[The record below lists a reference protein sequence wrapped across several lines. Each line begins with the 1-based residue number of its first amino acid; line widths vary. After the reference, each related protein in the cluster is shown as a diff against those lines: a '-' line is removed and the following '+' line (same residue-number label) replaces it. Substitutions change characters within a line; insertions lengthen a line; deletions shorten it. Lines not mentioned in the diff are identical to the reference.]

1 MDLIASFGRHG
12 ASALGYILPFLFV
25 LSIVVFFHELG
36 HFLVGRLCGVKVI
49 AFSVGFGPEIIGFN
63 DRHGTRWKLS
73 AIPLGGYVKF
83 FGDANAASVPDW
95 EKINLA
101 SPEERSYSF
110 FHKSVAQRAAII
122 FAGPLAN
129 FVLAIL
135 IFAAIFSI
143 YGKQTVTPEVAQVT
157 ASSAAEH
164 AGIKPGDVIVAID
177 GQPIET
183 FQQLQAIVGGSA
195 GRVIGVT
202 VHRGEESLTLEAS
215 PEAHA
220 VPGSPTGEMRG
231 TLGVVGTL
239 RPQPENPI
247 KAMWLGVEQ
256 TGQVVAQTFSFI
268 GDVVSGHGDAKE
280 LGGPIKIAQ
289 ISKEVADTGGLGGL
303 IMLTAFISIS
313 IGLLN
318 LFPIPLLDGG
328 HLLFY
333 AVEAIRGRPLGEST
347 QEIAFRIGFALVMML
362 MVFAI
367 WNDITN
373 PFRG

>member
-1 MDLIASFGRHG
+1 MDVIASFGSHG
-12 ASALGYILPFLFV
+12 ASVLGYILPFLFV

-36 HFLVGRLCGVKVI
+36 HFLVGRWCGVKVL

-83 FGDANAASVPDW
+83 FGDSNAASVPDW
-95 EKINLA
+95 EKVKRA
-101 SPEERSYSF
+101 TAEERSVSF

-122 FAGPLAN
+122 VAGPLAN

-135 IFAAIFSI
+135 IFTAVFSI
-143 YGKQTVTPEVAQVT
+143 YGKQTVTPQVAQVS
-157 ASSAAEH
+157 AASAAER
-164 AGIKPGDVIVAID
+164 AGIRPGDVIVAID
-177 GQPIET
+177 GQPIDT
-183 FQQLQAIVGGSA
+183 FQQLQSIVGASA
-195 GRVIGVT
+195 GRDIDVT
-202 VHRGEESLTLEAS
+202 VRRGSDTLTLAAE
-215 PEAHA
+215 PESHA
-220 VPGSPTGEMRG
+220 VPGSTTGEVRG

-239 RPQPENPI
+239 KPENPVR
-247 KAMWLGVEQ
+247 ALWLGIEQ
-256 TGQVVAQTFSFI
+256 TGQVIGQTFAFI
-268 GDVVSGHGDAKE
+268 GDVVSGHGDTKE

-289 ISKEVADTGGLGGL
+289 ISKTVADTGGLSGL

-318 LFPIPLLDGG
+318 LFPVPLLDGG

-333 AVEAIRGRPLGEST
+333 AVEAIRGRPLREST
-347 QEIAFRIGFALVMML
+347 QEIAFRLGFALVMML
-362 MVFAI
+362 MIFAI